1 MNGTIV
7 KRLSAAALAALA
19 VTSLSAADIYVSLV
33 TGKNR
38 NVGTKEAPL
47 KNLWKALE
55 KAETGGDHDAVRHV
69 REPLPVGDGAQAPRR
84 AAGQGRPGDQVGRA
98 VARGLSRLFLS
109 KGLCIRAFA

>member
-1 MNGTIV
+1 MLKQLKAV
-7 KRLSAAALAALA
+7 ALCGVLAL
-19 VTSLSAADIYVSLV
+19 TSFGADFYVSRE
-33 TGKNR
+33 TGSNKAA
-38 NVGTKEAPL
+38 GTKEAPL

-55 KAETGGDHDAVRHV
+55 KTETGGDHDAVRHV

-98 VARGLSRLFLS
+98 VARGLSRLPLS